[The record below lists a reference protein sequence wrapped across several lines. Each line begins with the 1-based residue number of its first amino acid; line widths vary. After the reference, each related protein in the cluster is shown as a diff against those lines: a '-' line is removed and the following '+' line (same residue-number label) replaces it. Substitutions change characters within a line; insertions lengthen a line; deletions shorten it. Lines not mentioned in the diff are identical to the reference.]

1 MEKNLEASS
10 INSMTGYGRCVC
22 ARDGRSLTVEVK
34 SVNHRFLDISLR
46 MPRCFLFLEDE
57 ARKAIGA
64 RLSRGH
70 VDVFCTYRNQR
81 EDARDVQ
88 VDEGLIRAYLRA
100 TDALA
105 GLEDDRSVMGMLAL
119 PEVVQVVEAEEDR
132 DALRALLL
140 ETLSGAL
147 DEVSAMRAREGEA
160 LQKDLAERADA
171 LERIQASIAAR
182 APQSVVSCRERL
194 RANVEELL
202 GSQMDEAR
210 LVQEVAI
217 MADRL
222 AIDEELV
229 RLESHISQLRALIR
243 DPAPA
248 GRRLDF
254 LAQEFNRE
262 VNTIAS
268 KSQDIEITRLAMDG
282 KAEIEK
288 LREQV
293 QNVE

>member
-1 MEKNLEASS
+1 
-10 INSMTGYGRCVC
+10 MTGYGRCVRV
-22 ARDGRSLTVEVK
+22 RDGRSLTVELK

-57 ARKAIGA
+57 ARKAVGR
-64 RLSRGH
+64 RLARGH

-81 EDARDVQ
+81 EDARAVQ

-100 TDALA
+100 TDGLA
-105 GLEDDRSVMGMLAL
+105 GLTDDRSVMGVLSL

-132 DALRALLL
+132 EALRALLL
-140 ETLSGAL
+140 ETLEGAL
-147 DEVSAMRAREGEA
+147 DEAAAMRAVEGEA
-160 LQKDLAERADA
+160 LQRDLNARADA
-171 LERIQASIAAR
+171 LEKIARAIAAR
-182 APQSVVSCRERL
+182 TPQTLIAYRERL

-202 GSQMDEAR
+202 GGQMDESR
-210 LVQEVAI
+210 LVQETAI

-229 RLESHISQLRALIR
+229 RLESHIAQLRALTG

-268 KSQDIEITRLAMDG
+268 KSQDIEITRLAMEG

>member
-1 MEKNLEASS
+1 
-10 INSMTGYGRCVC
+10 MTGYGRCVRV
-22 ARDGRSLTVEVK
+22 RDGRSLTVELK

-57 ARKAIGA
+57 ARKAVGR
-64 RLSRGH
+64 RLARGH

-81 EDARDVQ
+81 EDARAVQ
-88 VDEGLIRAYLRA
+88 VDEVIVRAYLRA
-100 TDALA
+100 TDGLA
-105 GLEDDRSVMGMLAL
+105 GLRDDRSVMGVLSL
-119 PEVVQVVEAEEDR
+119 PEVVQVVETEEDR
-132 DALRALLL
+132 EALRALLL
-140 ETLSGAL
+140 ETLEGAL
-147 DEVSAMRAREGEA
+147 DEAAAMRAVEGEA
-160 LQKDLAERADA
+160 LQRDLNARADA
-171 LERIQASIAAR
+171 LEKIARAIAAR
-182 APQSVVSCRERL
+182 APQTLIAYRERL

-202 GSQMDEAR
+202 GGQMDESR
-210 LVQEVAI
+210 LVQETAI

-229 RLESHISQLRALIR
+229 RLESHIAQLRALTG

-268 KSQDIEITRLAMDG
+268 KSQDIGITRLAMDG

>member
-1 MEKNLEASS
+1 MS
-10 INSMTGYGRCVC
+10 
-22 ARDGRSLTVEVK
+22 
-34 SVNHRFLDISLR
+34 
-46 MPRCFLFLEDE
+46 
-57 ARKAIGA
+57 
-64 RLSRGH
+64 
-70 VDVFCTYRNQR
+70 
-81 EDARDVQ
+81 
-88 VDEGLIRAYLRA
+88 
-100 TDALA
+100 
-105 GLEDDRSVMGMLAL
+105 DRPS
-119 PEVVQVVEAEEDR
+119 
-132 DALRALLL
+132 
-140 ETLSGAL
+140 
-147 DEVSAMRAREGEA
+147 
-160 LQKDLAERADA
+160 
-171 LERIQASIAAR
+171 R
-182 APQSVVSCRERL
+182 APQSVVSYRERL

-229 RLESHISQLRALIR
+229 RLKSHISQLRALIC

>member
-10 INSMTGYGRCVC
+10 INSMTGYGRCVR
-22 ARDGRSLTVEVK
+22 AREGRSLTVELK
-34 SVNHRFLDISLR
+34 SVNHRFLDVSLR

-57 ARKAIGA
+57 ARKAIGR

-81 EDARDVQ
+81 EDAREVQ

-100 TDALA
+100 TDALT
-105 GLEDDRSVMGMLAL
+105 GLADDRSVMGVLSL

-132 DALRALLL
+132 EALRALLL
-140 ETLSGAL
+140 ETLEGAL
-147 DEVSAMRAREGEA
+147 DEAAAMREVEGEA
-160 LQKDLAERADA
+160 LQRDLNARADA
-171 LERIQASIAAR
+171 LEKIARAIAAR
-182 APQSVVSCRERL
+182 APQTLIACRERL
-194 RANVEELL
+194 RANLEELL
-202 GSQMDEAR
+202 GGQMDEAR

-229 RLESHISQLRALIR
+229 RLESHIAQLRALLS

>member
-1 MEKNLEASS
+1 MEKKWEASS
-10 INSMTGYGRCVC
+10 INSMTGYGRCVR
-22 ARDGRSLTVEVK
+22 AREGRSLTVELK
-34 SVNHRFLDISLR
+34 SVNHRFLDVSLR

-57 ARKAIGA
+57 ARKAIGR

-81 EDARDVQ
+81 EDAREVQ

-100 TDALA
+100 TDALT
-105 GLEDDRSVMGMLAL
+105 GLADDRSVMGVLSL

-132 DALRALLL
+132 EALRALLL
-140 ETLSGAL
+140 ETLEGAL
-147 DEVSAMRAREGEA
+147 DEAAAMREVEGEA
-160 LQKDLAERADA
+160 LQRDLNARADA
-171 LERIQASIAAR
+171 LEKIARAIAAR
-182 APQSVVSCRERL
+182 APQTLIACRERL

-202 GSQMDEAR
+202 GGQMDEAR

-229 RLESHISQLRALIR
+229 RLESHIAQLRALLS

-248 GRRLDF
+248 GRPLDF

>member
-1 MEKNLEASS
+1 
-10 INSMTGYGRCVC
+10 MTGYGRCVRV
-22 ARDGRSLTVEVK
+22 RDGRSLTVELK

-57 ARKAIGA
+57 ARKAVGR
-64 RLSRGH
+64 RLARGH

-81 EDARDVQ
+81 EDARAVQ

-100 TDALA
+100 TDGLA
-105 GLEDDRSVMGMLAL
+105 GLTDDRSVMGVLSL
-119 PEVVQVVEAEEDR
+119 PEVVQVVETEEDR
-132 DALRALLL
+132 EALRALLL
-140 ETLSGAL
+140 ETLEGAL
-147 DEVSAMRAREGEA
+147 DEATAMRAVEGEA
-160 LQKDLAERADA
+160 LQRDLNARADA
-171 LERIQASIAAR
+171 LEKIARAIAAR
-182 APQSVVSCRERL
+182 APQTLIAYRERL

-202 GSQMDEAR
+202 GGQMDESR
-210 LVQEVAI
+210 LVQETAI

-229 RLESHISQLRALIR
+229 RLESHIAQLRALTG

>member
-1 MEKNLEASS
+1 M
-10 INSMTGYGRCVC
+10 
-22 ARDGRSLTVEVK
+22 
-34 SVNHRFLDISLR
+34 
-46 MPRCFLFLEDE
+46 
-57 ARKAIGA
+57 
-64 RLSRGH
+64 
-70 VDVFCTYRNQR
+70 
-81 EDARDVQ
+81 
-88 VDEGLIRAYLRA
+88 
-100 TDALA
+100 
-105 GLEDDRSVMGMLAL
+105 
-119 PEVVQVVEAEEDR
+119 
-132 DALRALLL
+132 
-140 ETLSGAL
+140 
-147 DEVSAMRAREGEA
+147 
-160 LQKDLAERADA
+160 DA
-171 LERIQASIAAR
+171 LERIQAAIAAR

-229 RLESHISQLRALIR
+229 RLKSHISQLRALIR

>member
-1 MEKNLEASS
+1 MERNWEASS
-10 INSMTGYGRCVC
+10 INSKTGYGRCVRV
-22 ARDGRSLTVEVK
+22 RDGRSLTVELK

-57 ARKAIGA
+57 ARKAVGR
-64 RLSRGH
+64 RLARGH

-81 EDARDVQ
+81 EDARAVQ

-100 TDALA
+100 TDGLA
-105 GLEDDRSVMGMLAL
+105 GLTDDRSVMGVLSL

-132 DALRALLL
+132 EALRALLL
-140 ETLSGAL
+140 ETLEGAL
-147 DEVSAMRAREGEA
+147 DEAAAMRAVEGEA
-160 LQKDLAERADA
+160 LQRDLNARADA
-171 LERIQASIAAR
+171 LEKIARAIAAR
-182 APQSVVSCRERL
+182 APQTLIAYRERL

-202 GSQMDEAR
+202 GGQMDESR
-210 LVQEVAI
+210 LVQETAI

-229 RLESHISQLRALIR
+229 RLESHIAQLRALTG

-268 KSQDIEITRLAMDG
+268 KSQDIEITRLAMEG

>member
-1 MEKNLEASS
+1 
-10 INSMTGYGRCVC
+10 MTGYGRCVRV
-22 ARDGRSLTVEVK
+22 RDGRSLTVELK
-34 SVNHRFLDISLR
+34 SVYHRFLDISLR

-57 ARKAIGA
+57 ARKAVGR
-64 RLSRGH
+64 RLARGH
-70 VDVFCTYRNQR
+70 VDVFCTYRHQR
-81 EDARDVQ
+81 EDARAVQ

-100 TDALA
+100 TDGLA
-105 GLEDDRSVMGMLAL
+105 GLTDDRSVMCVLSL

-132 DALRALLL
+132 EALRALLL
-140 ETLSGAL
+140 ETLEGAL
-147 DEVSAMRAREGEA
+147 DEAAAMRAVEGEA
-160 LQKDLAERADA
+160 LQRDRNARADA
-171 LERIQASIAAR
+171 LEKSARAIAAR
-182 APQSVVSCRERL
+182 APQTLIAYRERL

-202 GSQMDEAR
+202 GGQMDESR
-210 LVQEVAI
+210 LVQETAI

-229 RLESHISQLRALIR
+229 RLESHIAQLRALTG

-268 KSQDIEITRLAMDG
+268 KSQDIEITRLAMEG

>member
-1 MEKNLEASS
+1 M
-10 INSMTGYGRCVC
+10 
-22 ARDGRSLTVEVK
+22 
-34 SVNHRFLDISLR
+34 
-46 MPRCFLFLEDE
+46 
-57 ARKAIGA
+57 
-64 RLSRGH
+64 
-70 VDVFCTYRNQR
+70 DVFCTYRNQR

-100 TDALA
+100 TDALT
-105 GLEDDRSVMGMLAL
+105 GLADDRSVMGVLAL
-119 PEVVQVVEAEEDR
+119 PEVAQVVEAEEDR
-132 DALRALLL
+132 EALRALLL
-140 ETLSGAL
+140 ETLSQGRWTKLPPCA
-147 DEVSAMRAREGEA
+147 RARA
-160 LQKDLAERADA
+160 RPCKKTLPRA
-171 LERIQASIAAR
+171 RTPWSASRRAIAAR
-182 APQSVVSCRERL
+182 APQTLVAYRERL

-288 LREQV
+288 AARTGAERRIAALDDETTITACTQ
-293 QNVE
+293 

>member
-1 MEKNLEASS
+1 
-10 INSMTGYGRCVC
+10 MTGYGRCVRV
-22 ARDGRSLTVEVK
+22 RDGRSLTVELK

-57 ARKAIGA
+57 ARKAVGR
-64 RLSRGH
+64 RLARGH

-81 EDARDVQ
+81 EDARAVQ
-88 VDEGLIRAYLRA
+88 VDEVLVRAYLRA
-100 TDALA
+100 TDGLA
-105 GLEDDRSVMGMLAL
+105 GLRDDRSVMGVLSL
-119 PEVVQVVEAEEDR
+119 PEVVQVVETEEDR
-132 DALRALLL
+132 EALRALLL
-140 ETLSGAL
+140 ETLEGAL
-147 DEVSAMRAREGEA
+147 DEAAAMRAVEGEA
-160 LQKDLAERADA
+160 LQRDLNARADA
-171 LERIQASIAAR
+171 LEKIARAIAAR
-182 APQSVVSCRERL
+182 APQTLIAYRERL

-202 GSQMDEAR
+202 GGQMDESR
-210 LVQEVAI
+210 LVQETAI

-229 RLESHISQLRALIR
+229 RLESHIAQLRALTG

>member
-1 MEKNLEASS
+1 
-10 INSMTGYGRCVC
+10 MTGYGRCVRV
-22 ARDGRSLTVEVK
+22 RDGRSLTVELK

-57 ARKAIGA
+57 ARKAIGR
-64 RLSRGH
+64 RLARGH

-81 EDARDVQ
+81 EDARAVQ

-100 TDALA
+100 TDGLA
-105 GLEDDRSVMGMLAL
+105 GLTDDRSVMGVLSL
-119 PEVVQVVEAEEDR
+119 PEVVQVVETEEDR
-132 DALRALLL
+132 EALRALLL
-140 ETLSGAL
+140 ETLEGAL
-147 DEVSAMRAREGEA
+147 DEAAAMRAVEGEA
-160 LQKDLAERADA
+160 LQRDLNARADA
-171 LERIQASIAAR
+171 LEKIARAIAAR
-182 APQSVVSCRERL
+182 APQTLIAYRERL

-202 GSQMDEAR
+202 GGQMDESR
-210 LVQEVAI
+210 LVQETAI

-229 RLESHISQLRALIR
+229 RLESHIAQLRALTG

-268 KSQDIEITRLAMDG
+268 KSQDIEITRLAMEG

>member
-1 MEKNLEASS
+1 
-10 INSMTGYGRCVC
+10 MTGYGRCVRV
-22 ARDGRSLTVEVK
+22 RDGRSLTVELK

-57 ARKAIGA
+57 ARKAVGR
-64 RLSRGH
+64 RLARGH

-81 EDARDVQ
+81 EDARAVQ

-100 TDALA
+100 TDGLA
-105 GLEDDRSVMGMLAL
+105 GLTDDRSVMGVLSL
-119 PEVVQVVEAEEDR
+119 PEVVQVVETEEDR
-132 DALRALLL
+132 EALRALLL
-140 ETLSGAL
+140 ETLEGAL
-147 DEVSAMRAREGEA
+147 DEAAAMRAVEGEA
-160 LQKDLAERADA
+160 LQRDLNARADA
-171 LERIQASIAAR
+171 LEKVARAIAAR
-182 APQSVVSCRERL
+182 APQTLIAYRERL

-202 GSQMDEAR
+202 GGQMDESR
-210 LVQEVAI
+210 LVQETAI

-229 RLESHISQLRALIR
+229 RLESHIAQLRALTG

-268 KSQDIEITRLAMDG
+268 KSQDIEITRLAMEG

>member
-1 MEKNLEASS
+1 M
-10 INSMTGYGRCVC
+10 
-22 ARDGRSLTVEVK
+22 
-34 SVNHRFLDISLR
+34 
-46 MPRCFLFLEDE
+46 
-57 ARKAIGA
+57 
-64 RLSRGH
+64 
-70 VDVFCTYRNQR
+70 
-81 EDARDVQ
+81 
-88 VDEGLIRAYLRA
+88 
-100 TDALA
+100 
-105 GLEDDRSVMGMLAL
+105 
-119 PEVVQVVEAEEDR
+119 
-132 DALRALLL
+132 
-140 ETLSGAL
+140 
-147 DEVSAMRAREGEA
+147 
-160 LQKDLAERADA
+160 
-171 LERIQASIAAR
+171 ERIQASIAAR
-182 APQSVVSCRERL
+182 APQTLDLYRERL

-229 RLESHISQLRALIR
+229 RLTSHISQLRALIR
-243 DPAPA
+243 DPRPR